1 MQTSMR
7 RRIAS
12 VALAVLVAFGCGALT
27 ALAQETAEG
36 QTAYAAQQGTW
47 KKSSGKWWYAYNGG
61 GYAKSGWAQI
71 GGKWY
76 LFDGAGWMKT
86 GWQQVGGKWYHLSGS
101 GAMQTG
107 WLKDGKTW
115 YYLNQSGAMATG
127 WQKVGGSWYYL
138 AKAGAMRPAGRKLAE
153 AGTISRARVQWPQI
167 PGSAVTTLT
176 RTASGIVPR
185 AARTSLI
192 RKQFIGLTTV
202 RYTTSPKTAYL
213 SSAPPVSTR
222 EPLLNRASLASAAT
236 AANRQVK
243 FGICRQLIRLSN
255 KIS

>member
-138 AKAGAMRPAGRKLAE
+138 KGSGAMAAKTWIGDYYV
-153 AGTISRARVQWPQI
+153 G
-167 PGSAVTTLT
+167 GSGAMATNCWIGSTTST
-176 RTASGIVPR
+176 RTASGIAPR
-185 AARTSLI
+185 AAERAWRTRRL
-192 RKQFIGLTTV
+192 FIGLTTV
-202 RYTTSPKTAYL
+202 KCTISPRTACR
-213 SSAPPVSTR
+213 SSALQAFTR
-222 EPLLNRASLASAAT
+222 GRLPSRESLACAAT
-236 AANRQVK
+236 VANQANEIQHVP
-243 FGICRQLIRLSN
+243 IAHSIEQ
-255 KIS
+255 

>member
-138 AKAGAMRPAGRKLAE
+138 KGSGAM
-153 AGTISRARVQWPQI
+153 
-167 PGSAVTTLT
+167 
-176 RTASGIVPR
+176 
-185 AARTSLI
+185 
-192 RKQFIGLTTV
+192 
-202 RYTTSPKTAYL
+202 
-213 SSAPPVSTR
+213 
-222 EPLLNRASLASAAT
+222 
-236 AANRQVK
+236 AANTWIGDYYVDGSGVMATNCWIGKYYVDANGKWDRSKSGTNLADTKTVYWVDNGEVYHLTK
-243 FGICRQLIRLSN
+243 DCVSLKRSTGIHSGTVAQSGKSRVCSN
-255 KIS
+255 CG

>member
-138 AKAGAMRPAGRKLAE
+138 KGSGAM
-153 AGTISRARVQWPQI
+153 
-167 PGSAVTTLT
+167 
-176 RTASGIVPR
+176 
-185 AARTSLI
+185 
-192 RKQFIGLTTV
+192 
-202 RYTTSPKTAYL
+202 
-213 SSAPPVSTR
+213 
-222 EPLLNRASLASAAT
+222 
-236 AANRQVK
+236 AANTWIGGYYVDANGKWDRSKSGTNLADTKTVYWVDNGEVYHLTK
-243 FGICRQLIRLSN
+243 DCVSLKRSTGIHSGTVAQSGKSRVCSN
-255 KIS
+255 CG

>member
-1 MQTSMR
+1 M
-7 RRIAS
+7 
-12 VALAVLVAFGCGALT
+12 ALAVLVAFGCGALT

-71 GGKWY
+71 DGKWY

-127 WQKVGGSWYYL
+127 WQKSVV
-138 AKAGAMRPAGRKLAE
+138 P
-153 AGTISRARVQWPQI
+153 GTISPSRAP
-167 PGSAVTTLT
+167 
-176 RTASGIVPR
+176 
-185 AARTSLI
+185 
-192 RKQFIGLTTV
+192 
-202 RYTTSPKTAYL
+202 
-213 SSAPPVSTR
+213 
-222 EPLLNRASLASAAT
+222 
-236 AANRQVK
+236 
-243 FGICRQLIRLSN
+243 
-255 KIS
+255 

>member
-1 MQTSMR
+1 MFPPKIFR
-7 RRIAS
+7 N
-12 VALAVLVAFGCGALT
+12 LNFLCC
-27 ALAQETAEG
+27 

-138 AKAGAMRPAGRKLAE
+138 KGSGAMAAKTWIGDYYVGGSGAMATNCWIGKYYVDANGKWDRSKSGGTSLADTKTVYWVDNGE
-153 AGTISRARVQWPQI
+153 VYHLTKDCVSLKRSTGIHSGTIAQSGKPRV
-167 PGSAVTTLT
+167 
-176 RTASGIVPR
+176 
-185 AARTSLI
+185 
-192 RKQFIGLTTV
+192 
-202 RYTTSPKTAYL
+202 
-213 SSAPPVSTR
+213 
-222 EPLLNRASLASAAT
+222 
-236 AANRQVK
+236 
-243 FGICRQLIRLSN
+243 CSN
-255 KIS
+255 CG

>member
-12 VALAVLVAFGCGALT
+12 AALAVLVAFGCGALT

-47 KKSSGKWWYAYNGG
+47 KNSSGKWWYAYNGG

-71 GGKWY
+71 DGKWY

-127 WQKVGGSWYYL
+127 WQEVGGSWYYL
-138 AKAGAMRPAGRKLAE
+138 AKSGAMKTGWQKIGGSWYYLKGSDAMATKTWIGDYYVDGSGAMATNCWIGKYYVDASGKWDRSKDGGTSLADTKTVYWVDNGE
-153 AGTISRARVQWPQI
+153 VYHLTKDCVSLKRSTGIHSGTIAQSGKSRACNNC
-167 PGSAVTTLT
+167 G
-176 RTASGIVPR
+176 
-185 AARTSLI
+185 
-192 RKQFIGLTTV
+192 
-202 RYTTSPKTAYL
+202 
-213 SSAPPVSTR
+213 
-222 EPLLNRASLASAAT
+222 
-236 AANRQVK
+236 
-243 FGICRQLIRLSN
+243 
-255 KIS
+255 